1 MSAYGQMNNPFSPE
15 PAGESHVA
23 APAAA
28 PSPLARVLLAVK
40 QGNILLVALVL
51 AGLAG
56 VYLLSLKGGPAAAS
70 AQQVQDEMKVD
81 AALTNFKHSPTGSLS
96 SQKSRTIVDMFYHE
110 MRQKQ
115 VSASELNGNPFVFK
129 IPGPS
134 AEAPLGEQPDRAARV
149 DPDLGGPAALAAV
162 KGFKLQSV
170 LMGANPSDNLAMVS
184 NNLLAVGQ
192 EIAGWTVRKIEPQ
205 RVTLSWRDQEHVLEM
220 PH

>member
-1 MSAYGQMNNPFSPE
+1 
-15 PAGESHVA
+15 
-23 APAAA
+23 
-28 PSPLARVLLAVK
+28 
-40 QGNILLVALVL
+40 
-51 AGLAG
+51 
-56 VYLLSLKGGPAAAS
+56 
-70 AQQVQDEMKVD
+70 
-81 AALTNFKHSPTGSLS
+81 
-96 SQKSRTIVDMFYHE
+96 
-110 MRQKQ
+110 
-115 VSASELNGNPFVFK
+115 
-129 IPGPS
+129 
-134 AEAPLGEQPDRAARV
+134 V